1 MISCKPSGGDLTKI
15 DSSRYVTDMM
25 NMLQGVY
32 IFWAFVCNR
41 KVLNIIFG
49 RERVDRIERSTTK
62 LYRQVVLVFLTFPYH
77 MKIVSIRNSY

>member
-1 MISCKPSGGDLTKI
+1 MVPSKPSGGDLTKI

-49 RERVDRIERSTTK
+49 RDRVDRMERSTTK
-62 LYRQVVLVFLTFPYH
+62 LYRQVVS
-77 MKIVSIRNSY
+77 VSHHPLSYPATL

>member
-1 MISCKPSGGDLTKI
+1 MVPSKPSGGDLTNV

-41 KVLNIIFG
+41 RVLNIIFG
-49 RERVDRIERSTTK
+49 RDRVDRMERSTTK
-62 LYRQVVLVFLTFPYH
+62 LYRQVVN
-77 MKIVSIRNSY
+77 VSHHP